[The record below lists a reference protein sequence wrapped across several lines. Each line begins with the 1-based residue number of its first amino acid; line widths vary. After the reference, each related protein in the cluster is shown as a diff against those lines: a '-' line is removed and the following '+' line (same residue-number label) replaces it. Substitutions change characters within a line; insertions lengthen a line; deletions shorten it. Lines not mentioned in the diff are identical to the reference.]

1 MRQKLFHLL
10 AAACCLFAAAPVAA
24 YNPPAGGELATDFAS
39 PLTLG
44 GGALAAGGPLGAA
57 LPSELLVNPALSAG
71 EQRYL
76 IDVSYAGLYGAG
88 SESGY
93 GNIANLGAVIP
104 TSFAVFGA
112 SINFIQSP
120 FDSILPLGTSFGF
133 NFTIS
138 KDLTERF
145 YGGIGVSARFGSGT
159 PGVAANIGALYNFG
173 DLAALKDFKLGVSL
187 TGLGVAFKP
196 TNAYG
201 IIKKDELSDGY
212 SAPFTLRTGVSFLL
226 VRNSIAKAGLSAG
239 LAFPT
244 FQNAIVNLGAELELK
259 EVFFAKLGW
268 TANIRE
274 TIQYGDADSL
284 YPSVAIGARIK
295 IGSGAIS
302 RAIGRQEW
310 EKSELAPSIGYKYL
324 EGGIHAFSA
333 GATIRLGLADV
344 DGPEIRIE
352 LPQADAQTGQEQ

>member
-1 MRQKLFHLL
+1 MREKLILPL
-10 AAACCLFAAAPVAA
+10 AAAFCLFAAAPVAA
-24 YNPPAGGELATDFAS
+24 YNPPAGGELAADLAS

-88 SESGY
+88 RESGY
-93 GNIANLGAVIP
+93 GNIANLGTVIP
-104 TSFAVFGA
+104 TAFAVFGA

-133 NFTIS
+133 NLTVS
-138 KDLTERF
+138 KDLTECL
-145 YGGIGVSARFGSGT
+145 YGGVGLSARFGSGT
-159 PGVAANIGALYNFG
+159 PGVAASLGALYNFG

-187 TGLGVAFKP
+187 TGLGTAFKP
-196 TNAYG
+196 TDAYG

-226 VRNSIAKAGLSAG
+226 LRNSVAKAGLSAG

-244 FQNAIVNLGAELELK
+244 FQNVIVNLGAELEVK
-259 EVFFAKLGW
+259 EVFFAKIGW

-274 TIQYGDADSL
+274 AIQYGDAESL
-284 YPSVAIGARIK
+284 YPSVALGVRIK

-310 EKSELAPSIGYKYL
+310 EKSELMPAVGYKYL

-333 GATIRLGLADV
+333 GATLRLGLADV
-344 DGPEIRIE
+344 DGPEIKIE
-352 LPQADAQTGQEQ
+352 LPEADLPPGEP